1 MGILQAGILE
11 WVTISFSRASS
22 QSRDGT
28 WVSHIA
34 GRFFTIWAT
43 REDPWGRRTT
53 AIHRNKSGKTGE
65 KKWDSHLLF
74 TVFKQAKWHLPTW
87 RIFFHRHVT
96 GGYQRHQTWLEVRKS
111 GLKVKQESSQ
121 FWEFSEEVV
130 QQTSFC
136 RDRSTLGCP
145 CPPWKTHCPHE
156 TLPQAPGEN
165 ATSHLNVTWSYQSDK
180 CPGLVSL
187 KPMRVQDR
195 YPPRVLKCP
204 HNYHTQQVIP
214 HTEEGR
220 IDARQSPQKC
230 HAIS

>member
-1 MGILQAGILE
+1 MEPGSPILQVDSLPSEPPGKTHEEEGLQQFIE
-11 WVTISFSRASS
+11 TKVER
-22 QSRDGT
+22 
-28 WVSHIA
+28 
-34 GRFFTIWAT
+34 
-43 REDPWGRRTT
+43 WGRKNETV
-53 AIHRNKSGKTGE
+53 IYC
-65 KKWDSHLLF
+65 LLF
-74 TVFKQAKWHLPTW
+74 SNKLNDICLPEE
-87 RIFFHRHVT
+87 FSFHRHFT
-96 GGYQRHQTWLEVRKS
+96 GGYQRHQPWLEVRKS

-165 ATSHLNVTWSYQSDK
+165 ATSHLNVTWSHQSDE

-187 KPMRVQDR
+187 EPMRVQDR

-204 HNYHTQQVIP
+204 HNYHTQKVIP

>member
-28 WVSHIA
+28 WVSHFA

-87 RIFFHRHVT
+87 RVFFSLALYWRI
-96 GGYQRHQTWLEVRKS
+96 
-111 GLKVKQESSQ
+111 
-121 FWEFSEEVV
+121 SE
-130 QQTSFC
+130 T
-136 RDRSTLGCP
+136 STLTRGQKIRLESKARIKP
-145 CPPWKTHCPHE
+145 VLRVQWGGGTADVFLQGQVYPRMPMSSLEDPLPPWDSP
-156 TLPQAPGEN
+156 
-165 ATSHLNVTWSYQSDK
+165 SSTWRECNFSS
-180 CPGLVSL
+180 
-187 KPMRVQDR
+187 
-195 YPPRVLKCP
+195 
-204 HNYHTQQVIP
+204 
-214 HTEEGR
+214 
-220 IDARQSPQKC
+220 
-230 HAIS
+230 